1 MDTQKTC
8 DSKRLFKSEIQA
20 ACWAGILEF
29 KYKKTYRWYRC
40 PFCRC
45 FHLSTLDK
53 TKNPL

>member
-1 MDTQKTC
+1 MDKQKTC